1 MKIRKKQVTMV
12 SFSKEKKDID
22 IGDAIA
28 ALPAH
33 KPTATWRISRER
45 WQKSL
50 NSIREYKKLSITI
63 CDT

>member
-1 MKIRKKQVTMV
+1 MKIR
-12 SFSKEKKDID
+12 EKARLLWCVFQQGEKDID

-45 WQKSL
+45 WQSH
-50 NSIREYKKLSITI
+50 
-63 CDT
+63 